1 MVVNNWKKVH
11 GIKTVGDL
19 SKKNELEIKTLSGIA
34 EPKVKRVREQLQ
46 IFKQQYERKR
56 QKLKERETRIL
67 APLDMEDSQDAVAL
81 ELSPIANI
89 ENLSQ
94 QVERTREEIHSRLV
108 QFSLEQR
115 LQAAARLQKAQQSLS
130 ELQSCLLQNLVQ
142 ESRK

>member
-1 MVVNNWKKVH
+1 MH